1 MTELEEP
8 GEKGRREDGEQ
19 KGRGRERK
27 ARVSGTKRRKI
38 QVQESFR

>member
-19 KGRGRERK
+19 KARGRERM
-27 ARVSGTKRRKI
+27 ARVSGTKGRKT
-38 QVQESFR
+38 QVKKV